1 MVHMPH
7 RHSHHA
13 NQLHCITS
21 IASHRHRMSVRG
33 HQEAWAC
40 MLRAI
45 LGPSNSL
52 SILFM
57 WTQRLFLPFLLS
69 KPHHN
74 FIPPSFVRDIR
85 LCRRASVLRICSH
98 LHPVNS
104 IVCHLL
110 PFNSAVWLRLTS
122 VRNST
127 AAFSRSQTRQ
137 QCRRL
142 CRCRR
147 LEATPHQCHRLCR
160 GASSRQNG
168 KGQVPLTQVLL
179 LSAVLLMFFRIARNA
194 TVLLHWV
201 SPSAHFAFRQRHC
214 RRALAS

>member
-1 MVHMPH
+1 
-7 RHSHHA
+7 
-13 NQLHCITS
+13 
-21 IASHRHRMSVRG
+21 
-33 HQEAWAC
+33 

-45 LGPSNSL
+45 LSPSNSL
-52 SILFM
+52 SILFNPFSPFN
-57 WTQRLFLPFLLS
+57 TFLLS

-74 FIPPSFVRDIR
+74 FIPLSSVRDIR
-85 LCRRASVLRICSH
+85 LRRRASGLRICSH

-110 PFNSAVWLRLTS
+110 PFNSAVWIGLTS

-127 AAFSRSQTRQ
+127 AAFNRSQTRQ

-160 GASSRQNG
+160 GGNG

-179 LSAVLLMFFRIARNA
+179 LSAMLLMFFRIARNA

-201 SPSAHFAFRQRHC
+201 SPSAHFSLQHRHC